1 MLFKASIIGI
11 LIMLALNNINYKAS
25 IIGILIMVAFYMQH
39 YKVYGR
45 HKGVHSFL
53 KKHSLFSLA
62 PSMEYLYYDSINL
75 EKVSCENAG
84 ALNKE
89 CSCGKNFIPFCYQIN
104 HFIHKIIAMIKFKYS
119 EML

>member
-1 MLFKASIIGI
+1 MLALKNINYKACIIGI
-11 LIMLALNNINYKAS
+11 LTMLALNNINYKAS
-25 IIGILIMVAFYMQH
+25 IIGILTMLALNNIN
-39 YKVYGR
+39 YKD
-45 HKGVHSFL
+45 SIIF
-53 KKHSLFSLA
+53 
-62 PSMEYLYYDSINL
+62 MEYLYYDSINL

-89 CSCGKNFIPFCYQIN
+89 CSFRKNFIPFCSQIN